1 MGEGD
6 PREPS
11 EEDKQA
17 GLGLGDVCWPS
28 ESSL

>member
-11 EEDKQA
+11 EKDKQA
-17 GLGLGDVCWPS
+17 GVGLGDVCRPG
-28 ESSL
+28 EGSL